1 MSRPKCSTLHL
12 GPLGTFHS
20 GSGQDVDY
28 VHLPAT
34 VISRAAGLRVE
45 CANEDDLRAALTTH
59 WEASGRMFSVDD
71 IMEWAMDFSTPMG
84 PNEVTSNQR
93 QVSVDIDW
101 LKW

>member
-45 CANEDDLRAALTTH
+45 CVSVADLRDVLTAH
-59 WEASGRMFSVDD
+59 WYATGGCFHIEDVLA
-71 IMEWAMDFSTPMG
+71 WAMDFGTPMG
-84 PNEVTSNQR
+84 PNEVTSNLR
-93 QVSVDIDW
+93 QSPLSEGW
-101 LKW
+101 LGV